1 MRKGTMGLVFDL
13 VKIPFVV
20 ASPFLVAN
28 HVGNAERSG
37 WDPHFGDPDGES
49 IVQAAQFVSG
59 LATFLTALFLV
70 LIVGVARR
78 RWRNQRDKTELPL
91 NDTSP

>member
-1 MRKGTMGLVFDL
+1 MRKGTLGLLFDL

-28 HVGNAERSG
+28 HVGDAERSG
-37 WDPHFGDPDGES
+37 WDPDYGDPDGES

-59 LATFLTALFLV
+59 LATFLAALLLV
-70 LIVGVARR
+70 LIVEVARR
-78 RWRNQRDKTELPL
+78 RWRNTWSAS
-91 NDTSP
+91 T

>member
-1 MRKGTMGLVFDL
+1 MRKGTSGLLFDL

-28 HVGNAERSG
+28 QVGQAERSG
-37 WDPHFGDPDGES
+37 WDPDNGDPDGES

-59 LATFLTALFLV
+59 LATFVAALLLV
-70 LIVGVARR
+70 LIAELARR
-78 RWRNQRDKTELPL
+78 RWRNRRDKTEMP
-91 NDTSP
+91 